1 MQFRYTARNE
11 LGEIQAGVAEAASR
25 DLAIKILQDNKLY
38 ILSLEVSKK
47 GGILENVFGFFKRVK
62 VKDLMI
68 FTRQFSTLI
77 SAEISISDAL
87 RTLHKQVSNPA
98 LKDAIFDIFTDV
110 DGGLYLSQAISKHE
124 KIFSDFFVNMIRS
137 AEVSG
142 RLEETLNFLSD
153 YLERENRL
161 RNRIRNA
168 MIYPIFV
175 IVVFVV
181 VIAIV
186 LTVVIPQLKSIFIE
200 TEVSLPWITKV
211 LLSLGNVATSWGWA
225 FLIIIAVGIGFAVRY
240 FRTKEGRA
248 VWDEVIIG
256 IPVIGDLVRKIAI
269 TRFATSVSVLI
280 KGGLPIANSLEIS
293 GRVVSNHLYKRLL
306 EGTADTIR
314 KGGSISSSF
323 SSQPKYFPPLVIQMI
338 AIGERSGK
346 LDELLDKISL
356 FYNEEVQGAITGLV
370 ELIQPALIVFL
381 GIFIGLFIAAVLVPI
396 YNLAQVF

>member
-1 MQFRYTARNE
+1 MKFRYTARNE
-11 LGEIQAGVAEAASR
+11 LGEVQAGIVEAASR

-38 ILSLEVSKK
+38 ILSLEVVDRR
-47 GGILENVFGFFKRVK
+47 GILEKVFGFFRKVK

-87 RTLHKQVSNPA
+87 RTLHKQTTNAV
-98 LKDAIFDIFTDV
+98 LKDAIFDIYTDV

-124 KIFSDFFVNMIRS
+124 RIFSDFFVNMIRS

-168 MIYPIFV
+168 MIYPVFV

-186 LTVVIPQLKSIFIE
+186 LTVVIPQLRSIFIE

-211 LLSLGNVATSWGWA
+211 LLAMGNVATSWGWVL
-225 FLIIIAVGIGFAVRY
+225 LIVIAVGIFFAVRY

-248 VWDEVIIG
+248 VLDELIIG
-256 IPVIGDLVRKIAI
+256 MPVVGDLVKKIAI
-269 TRFATSVSVLI
+269 TRFATSVSVLM

-293 GRVVSNHLYKRLL
+293 GNVVSNHLYKRLL

-314 KGGSISSSF
+314 KGGSISSNF
-323 SSQPKYFPPLVIQMI
+323 SSQPKYFPPLVVQMI
-338 AIGERSGK
+338 SIGEKSGQLEK
-346 LDELLDKISL
+346 LLDKISL

-370 ELIQPALIVFL
+370 EMIQPALIVFL
-381 GIFIGLFIAAVLVPI
+381 GVFIGLFIAAVLVPI